1 MRPGPEDELSFDPL
15 QGEVPG
21 QPPHTPEDLEAW
33 KYPEWPA
40 PEANLD
46 WDGFYEDDED

>member
-21 QPPHTPEDLEAW
+21 QPPHTPEDLEPW